1 MSLHCTSSPLKVPLQ
16 LHCRMHVPLLKYEED
31 SHQQAQIP
39 HRLRRQ
45 GQSDSYDSAY
55 VLLRGR
61 WETLCK
67 EAGESDH
74 RGWGGGGGGGGGAQK
89 SPGHQPPTGSHRG
102 GRVGGGGGGGGTRAV
117 AQNSP

>member
-31 SHQQAQIP
+31 SHQQALRQIP

-74 RGWGGGGGGGGGAQK
+74 RGWGGGGGGGGG
-89 SPGHQPPTGSHRG
+89 
-102 GRVGGGGGGGGTRAV
+102 TRAV

>member
-31 SHQQAQIP
+31 SHQQALRQIP

-74 RGWGGGGGGGGGAQK
+74 RGWGGGGGGGGGDT
-89 SPGHQPPTGSHRG
+89 SGSAKFSVMTRSMARFM
-102 GRVGGGGGGGGTRAV
+102 RVWIGNR
-117 AQNSP
+117 